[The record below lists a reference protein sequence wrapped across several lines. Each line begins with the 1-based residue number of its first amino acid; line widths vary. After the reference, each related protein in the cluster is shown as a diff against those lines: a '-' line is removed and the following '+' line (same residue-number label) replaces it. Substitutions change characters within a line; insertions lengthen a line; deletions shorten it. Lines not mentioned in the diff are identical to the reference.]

1 MQRIKEKTL
10 FVFMMSVL
18 LLVVSAGV
26 WVSVNAAGGSI
37 EIEVSVRGTYL
48 YPDPQNSSD
57 VEAPGIADLQSNGFS
72 AGDTILISF
81 EGSVDVYGQSNYV
94 PVTSLWGVFSST
106 NQLLSISE
114 ADRVPGAIDAGEDT
128 DTGETWFSE
137 ENTDIPEDFEI
148 SPSTGFSIVI
158 PQNAKYLFISSR
170 DSWYADNTSLGP
182 ISVTIE
188 KQASETAS
196 GFPLEYILAGVG
208 VVAVV
213 AILLIFFVL
222 KRRKPRTQSTQ

>member
-1 MQRIKEKTL
+1 MQRIRKRTGL
-10 FVFMMSVL
+10 GFMLSI
-18 LLVVSAGV
+18 LLVVVSCGV
-26 WVSVNAAGGSI
+26 WVPAAFGSA
-37 EIEVSVRGTYL
+37 EVEVPVRGTYL
-48 YPDPQNSSD
+48 YPDPQNNVDIES
-57 VEAPGIADLQSNGFS
+57 PGIVDLQSNGFS

-81 EGSVDVYGQSNYV
+81 EGTIDVYGESVYV
-94 PVTSLWGVFSST
+94 PVTALWGVFSST
-106 NQLLSISE
+106 NQLLPVSE
-114 ADRVPGAIDAGEDT
+114 TDRVPGAIDAGDDT
-128 DTGETWFSE
+128 DTGVTWFSE